1 MEFLTIRLLGSE
13 SCGRIPEDWSRWTFA
28 SSPPLSASQ
37 SVTKYDLNTKY
48 DDQMM
53 IICKLSATNMTRR
66 LWWNVLP
73 HNLLEGVTKAFVGPD
88 MMELFLTH
96 Y

>member
-1 MEFLTIRLLGSE
+1 
-13 SCGRIPEDWSRWTFA
+13 
-28 SSPPLSASQ
+28 
-37 SVTKYDLNTKY
+37 
-48 DDQMM
+48 MM

-88 MMELFLTH
+88 MRELFLAH
-96 Y
+96 YQNPIIEQKLFPK